1 MDKGTIKWSNNVW
14 RLSTQRERDAAS
26 YGSTEQIMKQRIRL
40 LSIVECGT
48 HLFIIPK
55 RTTGDDDNDEEGHVE
70 PMVI

>member
-1 MDKGTIKWSNNVW
+1 MKTTTIKKMITDDSKKKKK
-14 RLSTQRERDAAS
+14 R
-26 YGSTEQIMKQRIRL
+26 KQRIRL

-48 HLFIIPK
+48 HLFIIPQ